1 MNYLNAAGSDIL
13 PDEQRKEKAAELAV
27 LGKRAIRIHESFW
40 LSLSRNRLHDLSGI
54 TADAAKVVEQLCS
67 LC

>member
-27 LGKRAIRIHESFW
+27 LGKRAIRIREFLW
-40 LSLSRNRLHDLSGI
+40 LSLSRNRLHDLSGN
-54 TADAAKVVEQLCS
+54 TADAAKVVKQLCS
-67 LC
+67 FC